1 MSIQIQLRRD
11 TSTNWA
17 STNPIL
23 AIGEPGLETDTG
35 KFKFG
40 DGTNHWNTL
49 SYASPATLT
58 GLTPAGVVFGSAG
71 GGSST
76 TIAGDAGQF
85 LMSYG
90 NIANGGP
97 KFISIPVIEDVDA
110 ATTVP
115 LVGSYNNNTPGTTPS
130 TFVLTATGP
139 LIIDGYTTSL
149 NDRVLIK
156 DQNASSTPTGIANGV
171 YIVTTAGATG
181 VSAVLTRD
189 NDVDTMT
196 KISGVMTAVDYGTF
210 NSGTFWNFSNK
221 QTDTMGTAPVTI
233 NQMLDSSNI
242 ISSTNKVRRLG
253 SLNLQ
258 QGALQ
263 ASIGSRS
270 IYQYIPIVNSTT
282 PTAIGFGTASSTGT
296 ATARTI
302 ANTNSL
308 TRQKRI
314 GYVSSATAGSLAGNR
329 FATAAFT
336 TGDGS
341 FNGGFYYVCRF
352 GISDAATVSGA
363 RMFVGLSATTTAPT
377 NVEPSTL
384 INCLGIGHG
393 AADTNLNIYWGGS
406 AAQTPVSLGS
416 NFPITI
422 NSIYEVVF
430 WNPTTDP
437 STAYYYVTN
446 LGTGNFVS
454 GLVNGTAGTAL
465 PANTTFITSQSW
477 RTNNATAL
485 AVGLDLA
492 NLYVE
497 VEI

>member
-71 GGSST
+71 GGSSS

-97 KFISIPVIEDVDA
+97 EFVSLPVIEDVDA
-110 ATTVP
+110 ATVAP
-115 LVGSYNNNTPGTTPS
+115 LVGSYNNNTPGTVAS
-130 TFVLTATGP
+130 TFVLSATGP

-149 NDRVLIK
+149 NDRILIK

-171 YIVTTAGATG
+171 YLVTTAGASG

-189 NDVDTMT
+189 NDVDTMI
-196 KISGVMTAVDYGTF
+196 KISGVMTTVDYGTF

-221 QTDTMGTAPVTI
+221 QTDTMGTAPVII

-263 ASIGSRS
+263 ASLGSRS
-270 IYQYIPIVNSTT
+270 IYQYTPITNSTT
-282 PTAIGFGTASSTGT
+282 PTLIGFGNASTTGT
-296 ATARTI
+296 ATARTQ
-302 ANTNSL
+302 ATTNAIS
-308 TRQKRI
+308 RQKRV
-314 GYVSSATAGSLAGNR
+314 GYVSSATAGSLSGVR
-329 FATAAFT
+329 FGTATLSI
-336 TGDGS
+336 GDGT

-352 GISDAATVSGA
+352 GISDAATVASP
-363 RMFVGLSATTTAPT
+363 RMFVGLSATTSSPT
-377 NVEPSTL
+377 NVETSTL
-384 INCLGIGHG
+384 VNSLGIGHG

-406 AAQTPVSLGS
+406 TAQTPVSLGS

-422 NSIYEVVF
+422 NSIFELVL
-430 WNPTTDP
+430 WSPTTDS
-437 STAYYYVTN
+437 STVYYYVTN
-446 LGTGNFVS
+446 LNTGNYVS

-465 PANTTFITSQSW
+465 PPNATLLTPQIW

-485 AVGLDLA
+485 AVGIDVA
-492 NLYVE
+492 GIYVE
-497 VEI
+497 TEI